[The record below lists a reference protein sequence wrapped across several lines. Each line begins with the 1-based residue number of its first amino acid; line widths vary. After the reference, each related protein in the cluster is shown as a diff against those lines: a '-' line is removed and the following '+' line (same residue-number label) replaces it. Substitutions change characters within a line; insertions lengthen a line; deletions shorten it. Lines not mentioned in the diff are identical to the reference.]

1 MRGRQ
6 GVRRALVGLL
16 VAAAGVTASTAAVE
30 AAPTPAAEA
39 HRGDQAAFDRLRQLQ
54 EDAWQRGDAT
64 AWAATFTADGDMVT
78 FNGDHLHGR
87 QHMTDRMQHYFD
99 TYLAGTRLLMLT
111 EQVRYVEPGTVI
123 VVRSGCVLWG
133 GQTACTDEA
142 LSVNTNVLVKRHGR
156 WLQTSFQNTR
166 VRPIP

>member
-16 VAAAGVTASTAAVE
+16 VAAAGVITSAAAVE

-64 AWAATFTADGDMVT
+64 AWAATFTSDGDMVT

-99 TYLAGTRLLMLT
+99 TYLQGTRLLMLT
-111 EQVRYVEPGTVI
+111 EQVRYVEQDTVI
-123 VVRSGCVLWG
+123 IVRSGCVLWDD
-133 GQTACTDEA
+133 QTACTDEA